1 MAGERLALQE
11 ALIQAFPAEE
21 ALRELLLAMDLK
33 LSVVTTARSLST
45 MVLDVIEYVE
55 ARGRLDDLVRR
66 ACELRPQHR
75 GLLDVVHQHWP
86 EVARALEPVADIVPV
101 ATRRRA
107 TTLSDS
113 EWQHLIGFIREKK
126 CTPVIGPGVA
136 GALLS
141 DHAALA
147 TEWADRWHYPF
158 PDRTDLSRVSQFLAL
173 TEYRLMPHEQ
183 MQQRCTGAAAPNFDS
198 AEDTLALLAD
208 LDLPLYLTTSY
219 DNFMVDALA
228 SRRRTATRS
237 FPCWNQNLREAAE
250 GAPAET
256 ATGPQVYHLFGHHS
270 VPESMV
276 LTEDDHFSFL
286 ASVASDPKLF
296 PASVKR
302 ALGSTSLLFIGYGVL
317 DWSFRVLLRALLKSV
332 TAPNMRPGVAVQLP
346 PDHLSEGQRAQVEKY
361 LESFLNDS
369 GQLRLRVF
377 WGDPHEFTCS
387 LRARWE
393 EQRHAAAS

>member
-11 ALIQAFPAEE
+11 ALIQAFPGEDE
-21 ALRELLLAMDLK
+21 LRELLLGMDLK
-33 LSVVTTARSLST
+33 LSVVSTARSLST
-45 MVLDVIEYVE
+45 MVLDVIEYIE

-66 ACELRPQHR
+66 ACEQRPQHR
-75 GLLDVVHQHWP
+75 VLAEVVHQHWP
-86 EVARALEPVADIVPV
+86 EVARALAPVAEIVPV
-101 ATRRRA
+101 STRRRA

-126 CTPVIGPGVA
+126 CTPVIGPGA
-136 GALLS
+136 GRPRLP
-141 DHAALA
+141 DHTEIAA
-147 TEWADRWHYPF
+147 EWAERWHYPF
-158 PDRTDLSRVSQFLAL
+158 PDRADLSRVSQFLAL
-173 TEYRLMPHEQ
+173 TEYRLMPHELI
-183 MQQRCTGAAAPNFDS
+183 QQRCAAAAAPDFHS
-198 AEDTLALLAD
+198 ADDTHALLAD

-219 DNFMVDALA
+219 DNLMVDALA

-237 FPCWNQNLREAAE
+237 FPLWNQNLREAAE
-250 GAPAET
+250 GAPAE
-256 ATGPQVYHLFGHHS
+256 AAAGPQVYHLFGHHS
-270 VPESMV
+270 VAESMV

-286 ASVASDPKLF
+286 ASVAADPKLF

-346 PDHLSEGQRAQVEKY
+346 PDQLSEGQRAQVEKY

-377 WGDPHEFTCS
+377 WGDPREFTAS

-393 EQRHAAAS
+393 DQRHAAAS